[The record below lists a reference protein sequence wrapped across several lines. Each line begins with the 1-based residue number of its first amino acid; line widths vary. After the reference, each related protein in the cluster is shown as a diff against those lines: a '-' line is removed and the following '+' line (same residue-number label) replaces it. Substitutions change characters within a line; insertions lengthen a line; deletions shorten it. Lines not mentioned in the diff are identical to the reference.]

1 MDTKQILSSYR
12 NIAIVGLSKNP
23 EKQSYVVAEYLKN
36 SLEIV
41 NIFRPPEEV
50 ESIVKQSIRL
60 REKYGKPYVIW
71 MQLEKRK
78 KLE

>member
-36 SLEIV
+36 IKD
-41 NIFRPPEEV
+41 I
-50 ESIVKQSIRL
+50 K
-60 REKYGKPYVIW
+60 
-71 MQLEKRK
+71 
-78 KLE
+78 